1 MWRFGLL
8 SAFVC
13 ITVVLRA
20 TICQIATDFR
30 FPCGPQDCAEALCWN
45 DRSSLPLLNCPKS
58 EPFFPKRNLTSRF
71 APRLCLHNTLAG
83 STIVM
88 LRRNTSPSVSFNRSW
103 REYENGFGTYNNHW
117 LGLKHL
123 HRLTSRSKQIVGVL
137 CFDANGNWH
146 SWKYDSFFV
155 DNASSFYKLHL
166 GARKMS
172 TDILKSSREQ
182 PFYTY
187 DSDNPT
193 AERLCGERF
202 RSGWWFGRCSDVR
215 SKFTNFNG
223 CHNANNDTGI
233 FALSFPSLRI
243 VEMFFRPFMY
253 NETTN
258 VCDKSCPNGGT
269 CLQSADRT
277 SFSCVCT
284 AAYTG
289 WRCESPLPRPRNVRA
304 ATTVTPPRT
313 VRIRGEKAKLTTS
326 TKAVPTTP
334 PLPWYEDNSNMLAG
348 IAVMVFGGIF
358 VVLTLYAIK
367 LIFCRKPTKKEQ
379 PSPLRP
385 SYAELEHLL
394 IEQRRQT
401 LSATAVATRGLESMM
416 KQTQGK
422 DDLLTESE
430 RATAKKKS
438 KEDNKGR
445 QSSVAGLLTGY
456 SQIEIP
462 EVHQFISMF
471 DNKPKAKK
479 GKKKKKMKETETA
492 LEQQ

>member
-1 MWRFGLL
+1 MSRFGLL
-8 SAFVC
+8 SAFVSM
-13 ITVVLRA
+13 TMVLHA

-58 EPFFPKRNLTSRF
+58 EPFFPKANLTSRF

-146 SWKYDSFFV
+146 SWKYDSFLV
-155 DNASSFYKLHL
+155 DDASSFYKLHL
-166 GARKMS
+166 GARKMPV
-172 TDILKSSREQ
+172 DILKSSREQ

-187 DSDNPT
+187 DSNNPT
-193 AERLCGERF
+193 TQRLCGERF
-202 RSGWWFGRCSDVR
+202 RSGWWFGSCSDVR
-215 SKFTNFNG
+215 SKFANFNG
-223 CHNANNDTGI
+223 LHNANDDTGI

-253 NETTN
+253 NETTY

-284 AAYTG
+284 PAYTG
-289 WRCESPLPRPRNVRA
+289 WRCESPVPKSRNVRA
-304 ATTVTPPRT
+304 AVATANPQLT
-313 VRIRGEKAKLTTS
+313 VRIRGEKPRLTTS
-326 TKAVPTTP
+326 TPALATTMP
-334 PLPWYEDNSNMLAG
+334 VPWYEDNSNMLAG

-367 LIFCRKPTKKEQ
+367 LIFCRKPKKEP
-379 PSPLRP
+379 PSSLRP

-394 IEQRRQT
+394 LEQRRRT
-401 LSATAVATRGLESMM
+401 LTAAAAATRSLDTVVRRGQEH
-416 KQTQGK
+416 
-422 DDLLTESE
+422 DDLLTDSE
-430 RATAKKKS
+430 HATGKMKR
-438 KEDNKGR
+438 KEDQKNR
-445 QSSVAGLLTGY
+445 QNSVVALLSGY
-456 SQIEIP
+456 SQMDVIP
-462 EVHQFISMF
+462 EVHQLISMF
-471 DNKPKAKK
+471 DNKPKGKK
-479 GKKKKKMKETETA
+479 GKKKKKIKETETVQ
-492 LEQQ
+492 E

>member
-13 ITVVLRA
+13 ISAVLQA

-58 EPFFPKRNLTSRF
+58 EPFFPKANLTSRF

-123 HRLTSRSKQIVGVL
+123 HRLTSRSKQSVGVL
-137 CFDANGNWH
+137 CFDADGNWH
-146 SWKYDSFFV
+146 SWKYDSFLV
-155 DNASSFYKLHL
+155 DDASSFYKLHL
-166 GARKMS
+166 GARTMP

-193 AERLCGERF
+193 AQRLCGERF
-202 RSGWWFGRCSDVR
+202 RSGWWFGRCTDVR
-215 SKFTNFNG
+215 SNFANFNG

-233 FALSFPSLRI
+233 FALSFPSLRV
-243 VEMFFRPFMY
+243 VEMFFRPSMY
-253 NETTN
+253 NETTY

-284 AAYTG
+284 PAYTG

-304 ATTVTPPRT
+304 VTVT
-313 VRIRGEKAKLTTS
+313 VRSRKPKLTTS
-326 TKAVPTTP
+326 SAAVTTTA

-348 IAVMVFGGIF
+348 IAVMLFGGIF
-358 VVLTLYAIK
+358 LVLTLYAIK

-401 LSATAVATRGLESMM
+401 LTAAAAASRGLETMM
-416 KQTQGK
+416 KQAQGK
-422 DDLLTESE
+422 EELLSESE
-430 RATAKKKS
+430 HATAKKKS
-438 KEDNKGR
+438 KDDKSR

-456 SQIEIP
+456 SQIEMP
-462 EVHQFISMF
+462 EVQQLISMF
-471 DNKPKAKK
+471 DNKPKEKTKK
-479 GKKKKKMKETETA
+479 TKKKKKMKDTDTVKD
-492 LEQQ
+492 LEQ